1 MHLSCATGA
10 PNGCVR
16 ASAGPRF
23 GLWDAD
29 RSRSVTRGQLMAV
42 AKKKP
47 AAPPAEPAKPKPA
60 SSVPDLGKE
69 RELKAFREMLLIRR
83 FEEKAG
89 QMYGMGLIGGFCH
102 LYIGQEAVVVG
113 MQMAIK
119 EGDQVITGYR
129 DHGHM
134 LACGMDPKGVM
145 AELSGRRNGYSKGKG
160 GSMHMFSVARNFYG
174 GHGIVAA
181 QVSAGTGLA
190 FANRYRKNDHVSLT
204 YFGDGAANQGQ
215 VYESFNMAEL
225 WKLPVV
231 YIIENNRYAMGTSV
245 TRSSAQTDFSK
256 RGISFNI
263 PGEQVDGMDV
273 RAVKAAAD
281 KAVAWCRAG
290 KGPFILEMQ
299 TYRYRGH
306 SMSDPAKY
314 RTREEVDKVRHDQ
327 DPIEQV
333 RNRLLAAKMTE
344 QDLKQI
350 DAEVREIVNAAA
362 DFAQHDPEPDAA
374 ELWTDIYR

>member
-1 MHLSCATGA
+1 MAEATQTA
-10 PNGCVR
+10 
-16 ASAGPRF
+16 
-23 GLWDAD
+23 
-29 RSRSVTRGQLMAV
+29 
-42 AKKKP
+42 AK
-47 AAPPAEPAKPKPA
+47 
-60 SSVPDLGKE
+60 VPDFTKE
-69 RELKAFREMLLIRR
+69 QDLAAFREMLNIRR

-113 MQMAIK
+113 MQLALK

-145 AELSGRRNGYSKGKG
+145 AELTGRTHGYSHGKG
-160 GSMHMFSVARNFYG
+160 GSMHMFSVDKGFFG
-174 GHGIVAA
+174 GHGIVGA
-181 QVSAGTGLA
+181 QVPLGTGLA
-190 FANRYRKNDHVSLT
+190 FANRYRGNDNVSIT

-231 YIIENNRYAMGTSV
+231 YVIENNRYAMGTAI
-245 TRSSAQTDFSK
+245 TRSSAETNLSR
-256 RGISFNI
+256 RGLSFNI

-273 RAVKAAAD
+273 RAVKAAGE
-281 KAVAWCRAG
+281 KAVASCRNG
-290 KGPFILEMQ
+290 KGPYILEML

-314 RTREEVDKVRHDQ
+314 RTREEVEKVRTTQ
-327 DPIEQV
+327 DPIEMVRHRILEKKFAKEEDLKKIETQV
-333 RNRLLAAKMTE
+333 RDRVNEAAE
-344 QDLKQI
+344 
-350 DAEVREIVNAAA
+350 
-362 DFAQHDPEPDAA
+362 FATHDPEPDLS
-374 ELWTDIYR
+374 ELYTDIYR

>member
-1 MHLSCATGA
+1 
-10 PNGCVR
+10 
-16 ASAGPRF
+16 
-23 GLWDAD
+23 
-29 RSRSVTRGQLMAV
+29 MAV
-42 AKKKP
+42 ANKKQ
-47 AAPPAEPAKPKPA
+47 APPARAAAPE
-60 SSVPDLGKE
+60 
-69 RELKAFREMLLIRR
+69 KADTDKTAVAEFTKDQEIKAYRDMLQIRR

-113 MQMAIK
+113 MQMTLK
-119 EGDQVITGYR
+119 RGDEVITGYR

-145 AELSGRRNGYSKGKG
+145 AELTGRAHGYSRGKG
-160 GSMHMFSVARNFYG
+160 GSMHMFSKEKGFFG
-174 GHGIVAA
+174 GHGIVGA
-181 QVSAGTGLA
+181 QVPLGTGLA
-190 FANRYRKNDHVSLT
+190 FANKYRGNDNVSLT

-231 YIIENNRYAMGTSV
+231 YIIENNRYAMGTAI
-245 TRSSAQTDFSK
+245 TRSSATTKLSE
-256 RGISFNI
+256 RGLSFGI

-273 RAVKAAAD
+273 RAVKAAGEQ
-281 KAVAWCRAG
+281 AVQWCRDG
-290 KGPFILEMQ
+290 KGPYILEML

-314 RTREEVDKVRHDQ
+314 RSREEVQKMRTEH

-333 RNRLLAAKMTE
+333 RNRILERKLANE
-344 QDLKQI
+344 DELKKI
-350 DAEVREIVNAAA
+350 DAEVRDVVNEASE
-362 DFAQHDPEPDAA
+362 FATHDPEPDPA
-374 ELWTDIYR
+374 ELWTDVYR